1 MKYLILGSSGF
12 IGKHL
17 VRYILSNHHDV
28 IEFDIYNSKL
38 EDLRINNCSNLK
50 SKCLELDF
58 VFFLAFDVGN
68 SEYLSDNDLN
78 YVFINNNVNIMN
90 NTFHILSICQKPF
103 IFVSSQMA
111 NYTDTTYGLLKKLGE
126 RYTMALGA
134 VFVRL
139 WNVYGDELY
148 SKKSHVI
155 TDFIHQAKAFNHIR
169 IKSNGQEERQF
180 LFIED
185 CINCLFVLS
194 QKYNHINRKEI
205 LLVTSFAFTRII
217 TIANILKENIP
228 ELKIDTMEKSAWY
241 NRKIMP
247 SRYVFTFWKPEVEI
261 NEGIKILLNNYK

>member
-50 SKCLELDF
+50 SKCFELDF

-103 IFVSSQMA
+103 IFVSSQIA

-139 WNVYGDELY
+139 WNV
-148 SKKSHVI
+148 
-155 TDFIHQAKAFNHIR
+155 
-169 IKSNGQEERQF
+169 
-180 LFIED
+180 
-185 CINCLFVLS
+185 
-194 QKYNHINRKEI
+194 
-205 LLVTSFAFTRII
+205 
-217 TIANILKENIP
+217 
-228 ELKIDTMEKSAWY
+228 
-241 NRKIMP
+241 
-247 SRYVFTFWKPEVEI
+247 
-261 NEGIKILLNNYK
+261 